1 MKEDR
6 SSIGIRPESLQV
18 LTEREINS
26 IIDIGVIYRPAIY
39 SILLIREGTI
49 HFRHNLAEHTLG
61 KNTLLFVIP
70 NSVYE
75 FINISID
82 AQLISIAFTR
92 EFLEQSSIYLGGTN
106 VVSYFSSGVQP
117 FYPLMEGDE
126 TVLLGLL
133 HSLKL
138 KVESDSSLPY
148 FLQVAYFL
156 SLAIMHEAAAI
167 YRKYNSEYSRKLSR
181 KQEIT
186 VGFFQLLSLYCKEER
201 SVQFYADSLFVSSKH
216 LTEVL
221 KSLTGKK
228 AGELID
234 QAVILESKILL
245 RNPALNISQAADALH
260 FSDQFF
266 FSKFFKKH
274 TGLTPS
280 QFRARV

>member
-6 SSIGIRPESLQV
+6 SSIAISPESFQV
-18 LTEREINS
+18 LTEKEISN
-26 IIDIGVIYRPAIY
+26 IIDIGVIYRPTSY
-39 SILLIREGTI
+39 SILLIKEGTI
-49 HFRHNLAEHTLG
+49 RFRHNLAEHTLDR
-61 KNTLLFVIP
+61 NTLLFVIP

-75 FINISID
+75 FIDISTD
-82 AQLISIAFTR
+82 PQLISIAFTR
-92 EFLEQSSIYLGGTN
+92 EFLEQSSVYLGGTN
-106 VVSYFSSGVQP
+106 VVGYFSSGVQP
-117 FYPLMEGDE
+117 FYQLKEGDE
-126 TVLLGLL
+126 SVLLGLL
-133 HSLKL
+133 GSLQE
-138 KVESDSSLPY
+138 KVKSDSSLPY

-186 VGFFQLLSLYCKEER
+186 VGFFQLLSMYCKEER

-221 KSLTGKK
+221 KSVTGKK

-234 QAVILESKILL
+234 QAVTLESKILL
-245 RNPALNISQAADALH
+245 RNPAINISQAADALH

-280 QFRARV
+280 QFRAQV